1 MDRNKNVFKISFS
14 FYQNLL
20 CMDGRDENAY
30 NTFVGEPDGKNYLK
44 DLGVDGKI
52 IWEWILRK

>member
-52 IWEWILRK
+52 I